1 MSPST
6 SCPFLSRG
14 SKAITYLPLTGKT
27 PSENR
32 KGRSQ
37 VAGVYGDE
45 MAPSIGAPNHTIPLI
60 LPAPGLLW
68 HLTPRRPSEGPDV
81 SPACL
86 GMRRATES
94 RGEPRF
100 RDKE

>member
-1 MSPST
+1 MR
-6 SCPFLSRG
+6 PFPRLSRRQDV
-14 SKAITYLPLTGKT
+14 SKYFLPLPEQRKAITYLPLTGKT

-60 LPAPGLLW
+60 FPALDCSGI
-68 HLTPRRPSEGPDV
+68 
-81 SPACL
+81 
-86 GMRRATES
+86 
-94 RGEPRF
+94 
-100 RDKE
+100 

>member
-37 VAGVYGDE
+37 AAGVYGDE
-45 MAPSIGAPNHTIPLI
+45 MAPSIGAPNHIF
-60 LPAPGLLW
+60 PAPGLLW

-86 GMRRATES
+86 GTRRATEG
-94 RGEPRF
+94 RGEPGF
-100 RDKE
+100 RDEE